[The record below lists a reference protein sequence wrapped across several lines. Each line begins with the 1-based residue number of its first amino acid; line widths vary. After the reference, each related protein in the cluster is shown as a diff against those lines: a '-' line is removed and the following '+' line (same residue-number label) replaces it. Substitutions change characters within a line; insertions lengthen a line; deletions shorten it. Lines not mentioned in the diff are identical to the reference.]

1 MTKAAAQ
8 PPADDR
14 SVAEVTDVAEAAQ
27 ETTEATRSAID
38 GLSQAAGAAAQR
50 AGVAAQRAGEVLTD
64 AAGDVASTVSAHAP
78 AVIDASRTTVGVAA
92 REVRAA
98 SSRDLM
104 LGTVF
109 STGLASGLL
118 LARGPQAA
126 GADGPGTR
134 VRSGRHAAEPQG
146 RRPNGL
152 QQARDGQRSEVDQP
166 LIRP

>member
-8 PPADDR
+8 QPADDEP
-14 SVAEVTDVAEAAQ
+14 VAEATDVAEAAQ

-109 STGLASGLL
+109 STGLAGGLL
-118 LARGPQAA
+118 LARGPRLLVLMALA
-126 GADGPGTR
+126 PVFALGGTLLSRRGGGPT
-134 VRSGRHAAEPQG
+134 VPSKPATDSE
-146 RRPNGL
+146 
-152 QQARDGQRSEVDQP
+152 QRSTS
-166 LIRP
+166 R